1 MKKQLSRIL
10 CLFLI
15 FQMML
20 SVFAPVTVYANDA
33 TMLEPLI
40 EPNTKTYKVEALSDT
55 HGWFSGH
62 YESKYINFDKYYH
75 EMCKK
80 GADASDFESDMSKN
94 PNMCMSMDEE
104 ISSDSNNI
112 DGYSFF
118 L

>member
-62 YESKYINFDKYYH
+62 YESKYINFDKYYKIVLH
-75 EMCKK
+75 
-80 GADASDFESDMSKN
+80 
-94 PNMCMSMDEE
+94 
-104 ISSDSNNI
+104 
-112 DGYSFF
+112 SFLF
-118 L
+118 